1 MSERGGGCFKGL
13 LGDVKAPSTNDSVH
27 PITGFFADQPYLV
40 NLLDIFTPSTST
52 DFGFESPEDSMFHIH
67 RAASE
72 VWQHLLPHHAFQP
85 EPLIPP
91 VRVSLVAV
99 RIRYLIE
106 QLISVE
112 VKVSLHYMN

>member
-1 MSERGGGCFKGL
+1 
-13 LGDVKAPSTNDSVH
+13 
-27 PITGFFADQPYLV
+27 
-40 NLLDIFTPSTST
+40 
-52 DFGFESPEDSMFHIH
+52 MFHID

-72 VWQHLLPHHAFQP
+72 VWQHILPHHAFQP

-112 VKVSLHYMN
+112 VKVPFSPPGQLSALTGIGEYVDDRILGLLLIGC